1 MDSIF
6 IDDIRTHRTYKTHTK
21 KIDKQIKAVCEG
33 GDSRKLIA
41 EILNR
46 EDWLVSKVADY
57 LASEL
62 SHVIEKGQLPQLT
75 YHLWQTT
82 DRELLDKINTGEVLL
97 SSEADNDYTAKGTK
111 AAINAL
117 VELHD
122 NMINELMGWVVEWES

>member
-1 MDSIF
+1 MDSIY
-6 IDDIRTHRTYKTHTK
+6 IDDIRKHRTYKTHTK

-57 LASEL
+57 LASEI
-62 SHVIEKGQLPQLT
+62 SRVIEKGQLPQLAN
-75 YHLWQTT
+75 HLWQTT
-82 DRELLDKINTGEVLL
+82 DRELLDKINTGEVML
-97 SSEADNDYTAKGTK
+97 SSEADNGYTAKGTK

-122 NMINELMGWVVEWES
+122 NLINELMGWVVEWES